1 MNRCQKGNR
10 VLHNIHNVSWEY
22 ANIIPDYQMGQNICS
37 LFLSLRFHQLHKD
50 YLFSRIRQLDGT
62 AYKVRILLCMVDL
75 DYNQSVLEEI
85 ANIAIGNDLTLILSW
100 SFREA
105 GRYLETYKI
114 YESKGPETLKGR
126 PKEDFPAQAVNS
138 FCTMRGVNKTDVQVM
153 LQNFGSVKAAIR
165 STMEELSLCVGVGEK
180 KVKRLLHTFC
190 EPFRKSHKKKQARIE
205 TLMDRLE
212 SGKTLCEFNSSSSP
226 SLTNIANRDT
236 SKDNSSFEIDMDHGP
251 SNNNAS
257 SIYFE
262 NKDKINTF
270 KGMDYLDQTDFE
282 KKKVIDFEDIENS
295 S

>member
-1 MNRCQKGNR
+1 
-10 VLHNIHNVSWEY
+10 
-22 ANIIPDYQMGQNICS
+22 MGQNICS

-180 KVKRLLHTFC
+180 KVLLMFC
-190 EPFRKSHKKKQARIE
+190 FV
-205 TLMDRLE
+205 
-212 SGKTLCEFNSSSSP
+212 F
-226 SLTNIANRDT
+226 
-236 SKDNSSFEIDMDHGP
+236 
-251 SNNNAS
+251 
-257 SIYFE
+257 
-262 NKDKINTF
+262 
-270 KGMDYLDQTDFE
+270 
-282 KKKVIDFEDIENS
+282 
-295 S
+295 

>member
-1 MNRCQKGNR
+1 
-10 VLHNIHNVSWEY
+10 
-22 ANIIPDYQMGQNICS
+22 
-37 LFLSLRFHQLHKD
+37 
-50 YLFSRIRQLDGT
+50 
-62 AYKVRILLCMVDL
+62 
-75 DYNQSVLEEI
+75 
-85 ANIAIGNDLTLILSW
+85 
-100 SFREA
+100 
-105 GRYLETYKI
+105 
-114 YESKGPETLKGR
+114 
-126 PKEDFPAQAVNS
+126 
-138 FCTMRGVNKTDVQVM
+138 
-153 LQNFGSVKAAIR
+153 
-165 STMEELSLCVGVGEK
+165 
-180 KVKRLLHTFC
+180 
-190 EPFRKSHKKKQARIE
+190 
-205 TLMDRLE
+205 MDRLE